1 MGCGFLAIP
10 LHQPIRK
17 GANHMISSHR
27 TRTSA
32 AAIAIFSGTLCFS
45 QPAAAQVYTDAAS
58 TIATGVTIPVRT
70 SETID
75 AKTADGRVF
84 TGVVDE
90 DVRDLDGRVAIPRG
104 STAELMV
111 KRNGNE
117 LSIDLESLTVKGQ
130 RYAVEADTN
139 PVGTTGVSQTIET
152 GAGSIGANKD
162 TATYIGGGALLGT
175 VIGAIAGGG
184 KGAAIGAAVGAAAG
198 AGAQIYTHGRTIN
211 VPAESLLTFRLG
223 QDLALGVDDT
233 GFTRDGSHFHRY

>member
-1 MGCGFLAIP
+1 ML
-10 LHQPIRK
+10 
-17 GANHMISSHR
+17 ISNK
-27 TRTSA
+27 TWTSA
-32 AAIAIFSGTLCFS
+32 AAIAVIGGTLCFS
-45 QPAAAQVYTDAAS
+45 QPAAAQVYNGAAS
-58 TIATGVTIPVRT
+58 TIAAGVSIPVRT
-70 SETID
+70 SEVID

-104 STAELMV
+104 STAELVV

-117 LSIDLESLTVKGQ
+117 LSIDLDSLTVDGK
-130 RYAVEADTN
+130 RYAVDADAN
-139 PVGTTGVSQTIET
+139 PVGTTGVSQTIEN

-175 VIGAIAGGG
+175 IVGAIAGGG

-223 QDLALGVDDT
+223 QDLAVGVADT
-233 GFTRDGSHFHRY
+233 GFTRNGSHYHRY